1 MKKNATTEKM
11 KKGYERLAGRVAKL
25 GLVLQGTITERTII
39 REDPQDEGKEK
50 IYGPYYQ
57 WTFKKD
63 GKTTTVNL
71 TASQAKAY
79 RKAIEN
85 HRTLE
90 EITQQMRELSLQI
103 LEATTE
109 GVERRKPR
117 T

>member
-1 MKKNATTEKM
+1 MKKSENTEQM
-11 KKGYERLAGRVAKL
+11 KKRYERLVARVAKL
-25 GLVLQGTITERTII
+25 GVVLQGTITQRTIM
-39 REDPQDEGKEK
+39 REDPQNVEKEK
-50 IYGPYYQ
+50 RYGPYYQ

-79 RKAIEN
+79 GKAIEN

-90 EITQQMRELSLQI
+90 DITQQMRELSLQI

-109 GVERRKPR
+109 GVVRRKPR
-117 T
+117 A